1 MMTLDKPMAS
11 FSRSMASDAKLGGAS
26 TTESLVVALRTHI
39 PDASPRD
46 RGRIRSWIAL
56 VEGHAGDG
64 GIGRPMIDDAD
75 AIGRIAERM
84 AHGISRHA
92 AILSEARW
100 LAASGDERASLE
112 SIRHRLGKKLGK
124 TPT

>member
-1 MMTLDKPMAS
+1 MV
-11 FSRSMASDAKLGGAS
+11 SDRTAKLGGAS

-64 GIGRPMIDDAD
+64 GIGRPMIDDSASLERVRERVANGVTRCD
-75 AIGRIAERM
+75 AVLA
-84 AHGISRHA
+84 
-92 AILSEARW
+92 EARW
-100 LAASGDERASLE
+100 LLARGDERGTLASV
-112 SIRHRLGKKLGK
+112 RHRLRKKMEQ
-124 TPT
+124 TTT